1 MMNIIVWNG
10 LDETFQFLQYKKL
23 GNSKVELL
31 YMYTC
36 ARNTV
41 LTIN

>member
-1 MMNIIVWNG
+1 MVWNG
-10 LDETFQFLQYKKL
+10 LDETFQFLKYKKL

-31 YMYTC
+31 YMYMC